1 MKKPFVAILDEVRIT
16 RQGREAVIEFV
27 EPGITTTRL
36 RIGPG
41 MSDLEVLDL
50 FNDCIRA
57 QEPGTG
63 CRVALW
69 LGCVWS
75 GLGMVAMVSNYL
87 MVHTREPG
95 GLAGC
100 LFAPSVLPAL
110 LLYRPDVQQTLVNSA
125 EVIAWLSTW
134 GIVVFYFIP
143 GGLLLL
149 LARLCRAKSVAA
161 TPLRLAKR

>member
-1 MKKPFVAILDEVRIT
+1 MRKPFVAILDDVRIT

-27 EPGITTTRL
+27 EPGIATTRL

-41 MSDLEVLDL
+41 MSDQDVLDL

-63 CRVALW
+63 CQVVLW

-75 GLGMVAMVSNYL
+75 GLGLVSTVCDYL
-87 MVHTREPG
+87 FVNGQNPG
-95 GLAGC
+95 CFLA
-100 LFAPSVLPAL
+100 LSMLPAFW
-110 LLYRPDVQQTLVNSA
+110 LYRAGLESTLVILGGDF
-125 EVIAWLSTW
+125 VWLSIW
-134 GIVVFYFIP
+134 GEIAIYFIP

-149 LARLCRAKSVAA
+149 LARRCRAKSVHGPA
-161 TPLRLAKR
+161 

>member
-16 RQGREAVIEFV
+16 RQGREAIIEFV

-36 RIGPG
+36 RIGPS
-41 MSDLEVLDL
+41 MSDQEVLDL

-57 QEPGTG
+57 QEPGTA

-75 GLGMVAMVSNYL
+75 GLGMVAIVSNYL
-87 MVHTREPG
+87 MVHTRETG
-95 GLAGC
+95 CFAGC
-100 LFAPSVLPAL
+100 LLAPSVLPAL
-110 LLYRPDVQQTLVNSA
+110 LLYRQDVQQTLVSSA
-125 EVIAWLSTW
+125 EVIVWLSTW

-149 LARLCRAKSVAA
+149 LARRCRAKSVAA